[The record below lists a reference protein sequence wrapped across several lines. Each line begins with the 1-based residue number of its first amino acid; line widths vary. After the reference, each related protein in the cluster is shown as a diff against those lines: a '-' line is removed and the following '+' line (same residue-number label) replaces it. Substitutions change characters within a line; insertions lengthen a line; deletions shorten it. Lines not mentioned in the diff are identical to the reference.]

1 MLALRDSPF
10 CERWTFLHLHA
21 RCWKLKRKSIVFDPY
36 IGATLLQ
43 PVYESSS
50 TGCLAVWVRWKINLS
65 KSLQWHREKFVK
77 VFEQIF
83 LSRCITTCNLT
94 HSIAAVSWTPRVGAT
109 PNKFP
114 FTAQAWGAYA
124 LQSWT
129 KGMSRLMT
137 ELFWHQTNLGFV
149 ALWISC
155 SIHLLSER
163 QRGSKFENVNLYEVN
178 KWKNI
183 SKLEFDSPE

>member
-1 MLALRDSPF
+1 MLEAEKEINWFWSVHWCHFAP
-10 CERWTFLHLHA
+10 A
-21 RCWKLKRKSIVFDPY
+21 
-36 IGATLLQ
+36 GQ
-43 PVYESSS
+43 ESSS

-129 KGMSRLMT
+129 KGMSQLMT
-137 ELFWHQTNLGFV
+137 ELFWHLTNLGFV

-155 SIHLLSER
+155 SIHVLGER
-163 QRGSKFENVNLYEVN
+163 QKRRKFENVNIHEVN

>member
-10 CERWTFLHLHA
+10 VWGGHFYIYMPNVGS
-21 RCWKLKRKSIVFDPY
+21 WKGNQLVLIR
-36 IGATLLQ
+36 TLVPLCSSRSMSPLQ
-43 PVYESSS
+43 Q
-50 TGCLAVWVRWKINLS
+50 GVWLFFYNGTEK
-65 KSLQWHREKFVK
+65 KFVK

-137 ELFWHQTNLGFV
+137 ELFWHLTNLGFV

-155 SIHLLSER
+155 SNHLLSER
-163 QRGSKFENVNLYEVN
+163 QKGSKFENVNIHEVN